1 MAQVRDELERAVY
14 LRENGRAEE
23 ARELLLKLVA
33 EKPGDPQIN
42 HHCAWVHDL
51 LGREHEAVPFYER
64 AIEEGLTGED
74 LEGAM
79 LGLGSTYRA
88 LGEYERA
95 VETLRGGTTR
105 FPNSRAMQVFLA
117 MVLYNTGEGRE
128 AVELLLRNLAETTGD
143 GGISAYNRAI
153 LFYAGRLDETW
164 G

>member
-1 MAQVRDELERAVY
+1 MRNELGRAVY

-33 EKPGDPQIN
+33 EKPDDPQIN
-42 HHCAWVHDL
+42 YQCAWVHDL
-51 LGREHEAVPFYER
+51 LGRELEAVPFYER
-64 AIEEGLTGED
+64 AIEVGLTGED

-117 MVLYNTGEGRE
+117 MALYNTGECRE

-143 GGISAYNRAI
+143 EGISAYNRAI

-164 G
+164 GL